1 MWVFGDTSELDSKT
15 AVPALFLF
23 DNLRVNAE
31 RRGQGGGSLDMKR
44 WIGLCLLFI
53 LVCLA
58 GYAQDE
64 LVINVEKPGTLA
76 DKIAVIDD
84 LSLDATVK
92 MTGELNES
100 DFKAF
105 QVWKGYSLTLDLSE
119 TKVTVI
125 PDKAFE
131 NFMLKKVIFPRALER
146 IEKNSFWGC
155 SLLEFVDFSLCVN
168 LKEIGS
174 SAFFSTKQKEVDLS
188 SCINLI
194 EIARSAFHLSKIKS
208 IVLPPNIEII
218 GPSVFQYNDF
228 TYIEL
233 PESLK
238 EVGEKAFFLGL
249 TSPVNLAVLLKS
261 KEPIKLNNNIF
272 RDDVSLVNL
281 IVPVGSKSLYEKAP
295 IWSLYDIREVGFCFI
310 KVENAGGGSVKIG
323 EETIQSG
330 EVSVAETMDVQVSF
344 IPDKGYY
351 LKQVKLGAT
360 DVTEQVKGNI
370 LIIPKIVENKELT
383 VTFEKE
389 VYALQVSYNEG
400 GKVQI
405 NDKEVSSESSVSI
418 NAGEEVKVTVTPD
431 DGYRLKQILLGKEDL
446 TENVMDGVLTIPS
459 ITKNENLV
467 ILFEKEA
474 IILTYSVKISYSD
487 GGNVKVDGNLV
498 TSGSA
503 LTVDENDDL
512 LLMIIPND
520 GYHLKSVMVA
530 RKK

>member
-1 MWVFGDTSELDSKT
+1 M
-15 AVPALFLF
+15 
-23 DNLRVNAE
+23 
-31 RRGQGGGSLDMKR
+31 
-44 WIGLCLLFI
+44 
-53 LVCLA
+53 
-58 GYAQDE
+58 
-64 LVINVEKPGTLA
+64 
-76 DKIAVIDD
+76 
-84 LSLDATVK
+84 
-92 MTGELNES
+92 
-100 DFKAF
+100 
-105 QVWKGYSLTLDLSE
+105 
-119 TKVTVI
+119 
-125 PDKAFE
+125 
-131 NFMLKKVIFPRALER
+131 
-146 IEKNSFWGC
+146 
-155 SLLEFVDFSLCVN
+155 
-168 LKEIGS
+168 
-174 SAFFSTKQKEVDLS
+174 
-188 SCINLI
+188 
-194 EIARSAFHLSKIKS
+194 
-208 IVLPPNIEII
+208 
-218 GPSVFQYNDF
+218 
-228 TYIEL
+228 
-233 PESLK
+233 
-238 EVGEKAFFLGL
+238 GEKAFFLGL